1 MITRFVLS
9 TIALLVFILPCALSA
24 ELRESKT
31 REERELHSAEQTIE
45 ISLAAMSAPAGQD
58 LCSRSPISC
67 VKPDAIETS
76 LALIACHRS
85 KMSLQTLAQLLRFRL
100 DAGGAEDFDCYV
112 LRDGKALKSYLLAL
126 KPADLAKKCR
136 RDVDALVSKET
147 ALRGLA
153 TNSVCAEEEAMRT
166 KIKELIS
173 AINTNRRCDPQ
184 DF

>member
-76 LALIACHRS
+76 LARAS
-85 KMSLQTLAQLLRFRL
+85 SEETLLG
-100 DAGGAEDFDCYV
+100 DAVAGTVKYAPPEQMGE
-112 LRDGKALKSYLLAL
+112 
-126 KPADLAKKCR
+126 
-136 RDVDALVSKET
+136 
-147 ALRGLA
+147 LRGVKPGPIV
-153 TNSVCAEEEAMRT
+153 SG
-166 KIKELIS
+166 
-173 AINTNRRCDPQ
+173 
-184 DF
+184 